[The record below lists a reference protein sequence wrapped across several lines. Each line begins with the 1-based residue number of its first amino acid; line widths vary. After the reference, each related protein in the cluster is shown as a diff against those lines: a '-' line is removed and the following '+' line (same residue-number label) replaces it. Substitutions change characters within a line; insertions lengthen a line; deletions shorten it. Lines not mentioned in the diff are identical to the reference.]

1 MIITLT
7 VIALLVQFGGLY
19 VLLHHAQRA
28 QDSAG
33 ELVKPENQ
41 RGHQHYY
48 NAFVEQKLDPHVDA
62 GLV

>member
-19 VLLHHAQRA
+19 VLLQHAQRA

-33 ELVKPENQ
+33 ERVKPENQ
-41 RGHQHYY
+41 RGHQYYY
-48 NAFVEQKLDPHVDA
+48 NAFAERTSKPGTDRVTA
-62 GLV
+62 